1 MNKVNISYFVYS
13 MKYFKEHH
21 NEDYDTVLDNKW
33 VQKYMGTKDYSV
45 GFDHTF
51 FESTFKQFVLNEEEK
66 ALQMDEKMV

>member
-1 MNKVNISYFVYS
+1 
-13 MKYFKEHH
+13 
-21 NEDYDTVLDNKW
+21 
-33 VQKYMGTKDYSV
+33 MGTKDYSV